1 MAFLTPPTGLE
12 GEHRPLS
19 PSQGPAG
26 QASRVSHSPLG
37 ASLPGG
43 QLVLSSAPQP
53 PLLFPP
59 WACAPIPI
67 KPPQT
72 GLQHAFLL
80 RACPRPAPC
89 SNLKMRRG
97 EENSC
102 PLKGSRETKAQ
113 LHWKTAITWPFAHTC
128 HPIRQGPLW
137 GPQACCGDSHVSD
150 YKTVLS
156 FPQTHAWSAVFTEPH
171 NTTVRWA
178 RMQFIPIY
186 RGGN

>member
-19 PSQGPAG
+19 PSPGPAG

-37 ASLPGG
+37 ASRPGG

-59 WACAPIPI
+59 RACAPIPI

-113 LHWKTAITWPFAHTC
+113 LHWKQPLLGLL
-128 HPIRQGPLW
+128 PIPVIRYGRAL
-137 GPQACCGDSHVSD
+137 CGGHRLAVG
-150 YKTVLS
+150 TVMSPTIKLC
-156 FPQTHAWSAVFTEPH
+156 
-171 NTTVRWA
+171 
-178 RMQFIPIY
+178 
-186 RGGN
+186 